1 VQFFHVRGGGSGD
14 ERSHGGAFAT
24 RSKNPLE
31 QIKPS

>member
-1 VQFFHVRGGGSGD
+1 VQFFNVRGGGSGN
-14 ERSHGGAFAT
+14 ERAHGVAFAT